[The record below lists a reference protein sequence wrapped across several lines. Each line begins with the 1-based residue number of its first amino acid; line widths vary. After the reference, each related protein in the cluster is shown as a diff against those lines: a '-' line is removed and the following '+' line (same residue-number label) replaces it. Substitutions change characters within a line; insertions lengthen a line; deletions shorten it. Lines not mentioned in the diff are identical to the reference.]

1 MAGTPQPRDCVALT
15 LQVARNALSK
25 QEVTSLVKE
34 LTNTVKRKEAA
45 GQLADLEDELA
56 RMGKELA
63 DDSQFA
69 SKIEKRN
76 RLINMMVEKRAD
88 DFIANFTKRGLKG
101 GEALEAMLVGT
112 NKVVEGGRLSAEA
125 RQKEYSRRLVGT
137 LISKLKQLDVL
148 EAFTDPRA
156 DIERLVSMELFEMDK
171 PNGKVGI
178 SGDPVAKKVA
188 EGIAYAQEEARR
200 LTNLAGA
207 NIRKMPGYIVRQ
219 VHDPRAMTKAGLDE
233 WTKFVMPLL
242 DTRKTFRGM
251 DVREGLQIA
260 YRHLTTGRDMF
271 LADQLEPGETGFTGP
286 GNLAKRLSEAR
297 VLHFKDGEAWHTY
310 NQRFGRQFLNEAVI
324 SGLEKAGHHI
334 GLMQVLGTNPENMLE
349 KLASKYAMAAQI
361 SGDAKD
367 IARLQGSYLR
377 NLYAQLSG
385 GAQMVDD
392 YSVAYVGSVV
402 RAIQST
408 SKLGGAVLSSV
419 TDLATAASELR
430 YQGKGVLSAYS
441 DLIKERTAGLNKG
454 ENHKDFHDLLG
465 VGLDGL
471 VGGIAARFHA
481 NDMLPG
487 TLSRL
492 QQSFFKLNGLNWW
505 TSTWQK
511 AVAGIMSRD
520 LARFSGTGFAKLDPQ
535 FQRLL
540 SLYDIGNKEWDL
552 YRSGVTTFADG
563 RTYMTPDLARNFT
576 DEQITAYLGVEKPT
590 RREIDA
596 ARDTLE
602 SKLRS
607 LITDRVDYAVIM
619 PSARTNVLLNWGL
632 KRGTV
637 AGEAARMLMQFKA
650 FPLAMLQKVWARE
663 IYGSGANSLGEALF
677 KGKGDFRGMA
687 HLLAMSTVFGYLAM
701 TAKDLLKGREMRN
714 PTDPNT
720 MLAAF
725 LQGGGAGIYGDFLFG
740 GATRYGT
747 SFWGTALG
755 PTGSSIEDLYKL
767 YNRALQGDDT
777 AAQGLRVIV
786 NHTPFA
792 NLFWARPALDY
803 LFLYDL
809 QEALNPGAL
818 GRMEGFAKKNN
829 GQEFYLKPSQDRLR
843 PFTGN

>member
-1 MAGTPQPRDCVALT
+1 MANDCVALT
-15 LQVARNALSK
+15 LQVAKSALSK
-25 QEVTSLVKE
+25 AEVQGLVKE
-34 LTNTVKRKEAA
+34 LTGIAQRKKAA
-45 GQLADLEDELA
+45 GQLATLEDDMAKLA
-56 RMGKELA
+56 KDMA

-88 DFIANFTKRGLKG
+88 DFVERFTSQGLRHH
-101 GEALEAMLVGT
+101 EALEALIAGT
-112 NKVVEGGRLSAEA
+112 NKAVEGGRLSAEA
-125 RQKEYSRRLVGT
+125 RQKEYSRRLLGT
-137 LISKLKQLDVL
+137 LISSLKKAGVL
-148 EAFTDPRA
+148 EAFTDPRVDLEKQVA
-156 DIERLVSMELFEMDK
+156 MELFEMDK

-178 SGDPVAKKVA
+178 SGDPMAKKIA
-188 EGIAYAQEEARR
+188 EAIGMAQEEARR

-219 VHDPRAMTKAGLDE
+219 VHDPRAMSKAGLDE
-233 WTKFVMPLL
+233 WQRFVLPLL
-242 DTRKTFRGM
+242 DTGKTFRGM
-251 DVREGLQIA
+251 DVKEGLQIA

-271 LADQLEPGETGFTGP
+271 LVDQLDAGEVAGLTGP

-310 NQRFGRQFLNEAVI
+310 NQRFGRQFLNEAVV

-349 KLASKYAMAAQI
+349 KLASKYGERAQI
-361 SGDAKD
+361 KGDAVD
-367 IARLQGSYLR
+367 ISKLQGSYLR
-377 NLYAQLSG
+377 NLYAQISG
-385 GAQMVDD
+385 QAHMVEDFNK
-392 YSVAYVGSVV
+392 AYVGSVV

-419 TDLATAASELR
+419 TDIAAAASELR
-430 YQGKGVLSAYS
+430 YQGKGLLSAYG
-441 DLIKERTAGLNKG
+441 DLVKEATAGIPDEL
-454 ENHKDFHDLLG
+454 HADFHDMLG

-471 VGGIAARFHA
+471 TGGIVARFHA

-505 TSTWQK
+505 TGTWQK
-511 AVAGIMSRD
+511 AVGGIMSRD
-520 LARFSGTGFAKLDPQ
+520 LARHARTEHGSLDKN

-540 SLYDIGNKEWDL
+540 GLYEIGSKEWDM
-552 YRSGVTTFADG
+552 YRGAVSKFEDG
-563 RTYMTPDLARNFT
+563 REYMTPDLARGFT
-576 DEQITAYLGVEKPT
+576 DDQIKAYLGEGEHTP
-590 RREIDA
+590 REIEV
-596 ARDTLE
+596 ARDSLE

-607 LITDRVDYAVIM
+607 MITDRVDYAVLM

-637 AGEAARMLMQFKA
+637 AGEAVRMLMQFKA
-650 FPLAMLQKVWARE
+650 FPLAMMQKVWQRE
-663 IYGSGANSLGEALF
+663 LYGHGANSLSEALL
-677 KGKGDFRGMA
+677 KGKGDLRGIA
-687 HLLAMSTVFGYLAM
+687 HLLAMSTVLGYVAM
-701 TAKDLLKGREMRN
+701 TAKDLLKGREVR
-714 PTDPNT
+714 DPLDKST

-740 GATRYGT
+740 GATRHGT

-755 PTGSSIEDLYKL
+755 PTGSTVEGVYDLYS
-767 YNRALQGDDT
+767 RAMRGDDT
-777 AAQGLRVIV
+777 ASAGLRQLI

-829 GQEFYLKPSQDRLR
+829 GQEFWLKPTQDRLR
-843 PFTGN
+843 PFTGGA